1 MADLTVNIGGMV
13 CRNPVMTASGTCG
26 FGPELEDF
34 FDISRLGAVMVKGT
48 TLENREGNPYPRMA
62 ETPSGMLN
70 SVGLQ
75 NKGIG
80 YFINNT
86 YPAISKYNTN
96 VVININGGTIDE
108 YVSLAAICNDLEKI
122 PAIELNIS
130 CPNVKMGGM
139 VFGTHLPTAREVIKK
154 VREVY
159 KRTLIVKLSPN
170 VTSVSDFARVSEEE
184 GADAISLINT
194 ILGMAVDLKKRR
206 PALSTITGGLSGPA
220 IKPVAL
226 RMVWQVAGAVK
237 IPVIGMG
244 GIMTASDALEFLL
257 VGAAAIQVGTAT
269 FIEPDAPVKILE
281 GITQYLDEN
290 GYSDVNQFIGS
301 LKI

>member
-13 CRNPVMTASGTCG
+13 CSNPVMTASGTCG

-34 FDISRLGAVMVKGT
+34 FDISRLGAIVVKGT

-70 SVGLQ
+70 AVGLQ
-75 NKGIG
+75 NRGIE
-80 YFINNT
+80 YFISNT
-86 YPAISKYNTN
+86 YPVISEYNTN
-96 VVININGGTIDE
+96 VVININGATIDE
-108 YVSLAAICNDLEKI
+108 YISLAAICNELERI

-139 VFGTHLPTAREVIKK
+139 VFGTHLLTAREVIKK

-170 VTSVSDFARVSEEE
+170 VTSVIDFARVSEEE

-194 ILGMAVDLKKRR
+194 LLGMAVDLKKRR

-226 RMVWQVAGAVK
+226 RMVWQAAKAVQ
-237 IPVIGMG
+237 IPVIGVG

-281 GITQYLDEN
+281 GISLYLDEN
-290 GYSDVNQFIGS
+290 GYSNVNQFIGS
-301 LKI
+301 LNI